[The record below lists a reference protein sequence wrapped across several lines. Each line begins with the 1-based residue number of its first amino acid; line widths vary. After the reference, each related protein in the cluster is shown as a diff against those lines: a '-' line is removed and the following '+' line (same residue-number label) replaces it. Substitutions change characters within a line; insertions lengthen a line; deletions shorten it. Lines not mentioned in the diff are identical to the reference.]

1 MVVGDRLFTS
11 LEANRNRSRQNVQQQ
26 LLRAHLGRLAL
37 GPKERQSDE
46 RQGADAGDVER
57 EQDIDREGGKRARRL
72 LGRTVQDR
80 GDREIAKERR
90 QPDRR
95 LTSWP
100 QQQRAERRRK
110 RPDHDRAGVDE
121 APQAELEQEREYDHQ
136 PKYQK
141 GQNAQPLCDDEPHEC
156 RAHGNTDHEWYQP
169 RQGPAEG
176 RVHHRP
182 GRAGDSR
189 PQSYDDKDLLPNPF
203 LIGVR
208 RQAPDL

>member
-37 GPKERQSDE
+37 GPKEQQSDE

-141 GQNAQPLCDDEPHEC
+141 GQNAQRFVTTNLTNAAPTAILTTSGINPARGLP
-156 RAHGNTDHEWYQP
+156 RAAYITAQAA
-169 RQGPAEG
+169 PAT
-176 RVHHRP
+176 P
-182 GRAGDSR
+182 
-189 PQSYDDKDLLPNPF
+189 
-203 LIGVR
+203 
-208 RQAPDL
+208 APSPMTTKTCFRTLS